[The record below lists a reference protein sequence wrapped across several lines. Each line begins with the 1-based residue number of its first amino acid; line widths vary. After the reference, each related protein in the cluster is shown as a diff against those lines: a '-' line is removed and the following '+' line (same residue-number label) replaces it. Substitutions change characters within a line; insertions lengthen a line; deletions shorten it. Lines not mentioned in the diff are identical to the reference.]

1 MVEHIA
7 VDRQIVIGAD
17 ALLPIRR
24 FHRDVVIL
32 ARFHQQVLDRAGG
45 DAALRS
51 IHRDRLHRLEL
62 AVRIHTVDRQL
73 HLLRNSAHREGI
85 AARIRERQLLEV
97 YRVAVADPL
106 VRQQRSRAQRAVC
119 VAGDRRDALA
129 LDLIIAVVREVVL
142 RMVEHIPAHI
152 QLIVRADSL
161 LPIRRFHRDI
171 IGGAGQHQKI
181 FDRTG
186 SNAVLRSHRDRLHR
200 LELAIRVHAVDRQLR
215 FLRKPAHR
223 KGVAARIRERQFLPV
238 RRITV
243 TNPLVRKNR
252 RGAESAVRI
261 ARDGKHRQRP
271 RLIEAVVRQ
280 TVLVM
285 VEHLAADRNLIINA
299 CALLGVSG
307 FDRDIIIGVRL
318 KQQVFDR
325 AGAEIDGDRLQRFLL
340 AVRIHTVDRQLHL
353 AGKPARRESVAA
365 GVLEHQFLIVDRV
378 AVTDPLLLQ
387 HLGGGQR
394 AVGIAA
400 KLHARQR
407 FGLIDRVVRD
417 AVLGVVEH
425 GSVHLDA
432 VIGVFPLVAAGCAD
446 RDVVGSRFH
455 QEVAGGT
462 GGSGPGTGPGVV
474 FRLHGDRFELR
485 LAVSLVDGQRHAVRQ
500 SAVRAARIGDR
511 EAVVAGLRKHQFAVV
526 GGVAEADPVGF
537 DQRFADLVS
546 LLAGN
551 RINPAVV
558 SRIVLRQ
565 RPGVVRV
572 VRIQLLVV
580 DLHLIVHQRIGLL
593 RAYFD
598 IESLPHSR
606 QQAHREALGTIGH
619 RVVADHFAAGIQLL
633 DRDAAAVVVHRLHIA
648 DRNRQFECAVNPE
661 HQAIGRIRTQ
671 TDSLI
676 AAVIIPAAVD
686 KPRIVDSS
694 GIVSI
699 GNRKFQSIAPFSLIV
714 FLVDR
719 GDPELIFTVSKFQQ
733 PFRSFD
739 DQSLPHILALPG
751 NPILQDIMFDAAV
764 LFAAVTG
771 ICGFI
776 PGEKRRILRLN
787 GFQAVPDAIPVRRG
801 SIHLEF
807 CGGTGYLPSHAV
819 HSDDFPRKCAIRP

>member
-62 AVRIHTVDRQL
+62 AVRIHAVDRQL

-97 YRVAVADPL
+97 HRVAVADPL
-106 VRQQRSRAQRAVC
+106 VRQQRSRAQRAVG

-129 LDLIIAVVREVVL
+129 PDLIIAVVREVVL
-142 RMVEHIPAHI
+142 RMVEHIAAHI
-152 QLIVRADSL
+152 QLIVRADAL

-181 FDRTG
+181 LDRTG
-186 SNAVLRSHRDRLHR
+186 SDAILRSHRDRLHR

-238 RRITV
+238 RRISV
-243 TNPLVRKNR
+243 TDPLVRKNR

-299 CALLGVSG
+299 CALLGVGG

-325 AGAEIDGDRLQRFLL
+325 AGAGIDGDRLQRFLL
-340 AVRIHTVDRQLHL
+340 AVRVHTVDRQLHL

-400 KLHARQR
+400 ELHARQR

-417 AVLGVVEH
+417 AVLGMIEH

-551 RINPAVV
+551 RIDPAVV

-580 DLHLIVHQRIGLL
+580 DLQLVIHDRIGFLGGH
-593 RAYFD
+593 FD

-619 RVVADHFAAGIQLL
+619 RVVADHFAAGIQHL
-633 DRDAAAVVVHRLHIA
+633 DRDAAAIVVQRLHIT

-661 HQAIGRIRTQ
+661 FQVIGGIAHPDGPIGFLVAPAAFDQCRAAHRIAGVAAAGHKIFLRLAPFALVA
-671 TDSLI
+671 DMVDRRNPELI
-676 AAVIIPAAVD
+676 AAVPEVQHLAGAFHD
-686 KPRIVDSS
+686 HALPRIVPLS
-694 GIVSI
+694 
-699 GNRKFQSIAPFSLIV
+699 R
-714 FLVDR
+714 
-719 GDPELIFTVSKFQQ
+719 DPVLE
-733 PFRSFD
+733 
-739 DQSLPHILALPG
+739 
-751 NPILQDIMFDAAV
+751 NIMFDAAV
-764 LFAAVTG
+764 LVLLMAE
-771 ICGFI
+771 IQSRI
-776 PGEKRRILRLN
+776 PTDDRIVLRGNDVEADHTFKL
-787 GFQAVPDAIPVRRG
+787 IPVRSR
-801 SIHLEF
+801 SIHRELF
-807 CGGTGYLPSHAV
+807 RGT
-819 HSDDFPRKCAIRP
+819 

>member
-7 VDRQIVIGAD
+7 
-17 ALLPIRR
+17 
-24 FHRDVVIL
+24 
-32 ARFHQQVLDRAGG
+32 
-45 DAALRS
+45 
-51 IHRDRLHRLEL
+51 
-62 AVRIHTVDRQL
+62 
-73 HLLRNSAHREGI
+73 
-85 AARIRERQLLEV
+85 
-97 YRVAVADPL
+97 
-106 VRQQRSRAQRAVC
+106 
-119 VAGDRRDALA
+119 
-129 LDLIIAVVREVVL
+129 
-142 RMVEHIPAHI
+142 AHI
-152 QLIVRADSL
+152 QLIVRADAL

-181 FDRTG
+181 LDRTG
-186 SNAVLRSHRDRLHR
+186 SDAILRSHRDRLHR

-238 RRITV
+238 RRISV
-243 TNPLVRKNR
+243 TDPLVRKNR

-299 CALLGVSG
+299 CALLGISG

-325 AGAEIDGDRLQRFLL
+325 ADAGIDGDRLQRFLL

-400 KLHARQR
+400 ELHARQR
-407 FGLIDRVVRD
+407 FGLIDRVVRN
-417 AVLGVVEH
+417 AVLGMIEH
-425 GSVHLDA
+425 GSIHLDA
-432 VIGVFPLVAAGCAD
+432 VIGVFPLVAAGRAD

-462 GGSGPGTGPGVV
+462 GGSGPGAGPGVV

-551 RINPAVV
+551 RIDPAVV

-580 DLHLIVHQRIGLL
+580 DLQLVIHDRIGFLGGH
-593 RAYFD
+593 FD
-598 IESLPHSR
+598 IEGLPHSR
-606 QQAHREALGTIGH
+606 QQAHREALGTVGH
-619 RVVADHFAAGIQLL
+619 RVVADHFAAGIQHL
-633 DRDAAAVVVHRLHIA
+633 DRDAAAVVVQRLHIA
-648 DRNRQFECAVNPE
+648 DRNRQFECAVDPEFQVICGIAHPDGPVGFLVAPAAFDQCRAAHRIAGVAAAGHKIFLRLAPFALVADMVDRRNPE
-661 HQAIGRIRTQ
+661 
-671 TDSLI
+671 LI
-676 AAVIIPAAVD
+676 AAVPEVQHLTGAFHDHAL
-686 KPRIVDSS
+686 PRIVPLS
-694 GIVSI
+694 
-699 GNRKFQSIAPFSLIV
+699 R
-714 FLVDR
+714 
-719 GDPELIFTVSKFQQ
+719 DPVLE
-733 PFRSFD
+733 
-739 DQSLPHILALPG
+739 
-751 NPILQDIMFDAAV
+751 NIMFDAAV
-764 LFAAVTG
+764 LVLLMAE
-771 ICGFI
+771 IQSRI
-776 PGEKRRILRLN
+776 PTDDRIVLRGNDVEADHTFKL
-787 GFQAVPDAIPVRRG
+787 IPVRSR
-801 SIHLEF
+801 SIHRELF
-807 CGGTGYLPSHAV
+807 RGT
-819 HSDDFPRKCAIRP
+819 